1 MTLFYCRK
9 YTETIVLASG
19 FFSIINLMLNKTKY
33 K

>member
-1 MTLFYCRK
+1 MTIFYYRK
-9 YTETIVLASG
+9 YTEVTALASG